1 MRMKHNQLISL
12 ATCGIATCISAA
24 AQDIGI
30 PTDIPMQK
38 PFELTVGLG
47 LTHRPAYLGSDDR
60 KTAALPLVSARW
72 SNGFFAGTTGIG
84 YQFPSTGAFSGGL
97 RLGFDP
103 GRKAEDSTD
112 LTGMGDIKTRATFG
126 AFASYRIQPNL
137 ALGSS
142 LSYGSGNDKKGMLL
156 DMSLRSQMSLGGPH
170 RLFGSAGLTFANQA
184 AMQSQFGVSADQ
196 SLSSGYGIY
205 TTGAG
210 LRDVNLNV
218 GYGYALNPNTSLQ
231 LGLNLRSLQGDAKN
245 SPLTRSGSGASLN
258 MGLIYRM

>member
-1 MRMKHNQLISL
+1 MKHTTH
-12 ATCGIATCISAA
+12 ATSMLTVCLLSAGA
-24 AQDIGI
+24 AYAQDMGT
-30 PTDIPMQK
+30 PPDAPMQK
-38 PFELTVGLG
+38 PLEIAVGLG

-60 KTAALPLVSARW
+60 KNAALPLLSARW
-72 SNGFFAGTTGIG
+72 SNGWFAGTTGVG

-103 GRKAEDSTD
+103 GRKQDDSAD
-112 LTGMGDIKTRATFG
+112 LAGMGDIKAKAIVG
-126 AFASYRIQPNL
+126 AFASYRIQPGL
-137 ALGSS
+137 SLGSS
-142 LSYGSGNDKKGMLL
+142 LSYGSGNDKSGLLL

-196 SLSSGYGIY
+196 SISSGYSLY
-205 TTGAG
+205 TPGAG

-231 LGLNLRSLQGDAKN
+231 LGLSLRSLQGDAKS
-245 SPLTRSGSGASLN
+245 SPLTRSGSGASVN
-258 MGLIYRM
+258 MGLVYRM